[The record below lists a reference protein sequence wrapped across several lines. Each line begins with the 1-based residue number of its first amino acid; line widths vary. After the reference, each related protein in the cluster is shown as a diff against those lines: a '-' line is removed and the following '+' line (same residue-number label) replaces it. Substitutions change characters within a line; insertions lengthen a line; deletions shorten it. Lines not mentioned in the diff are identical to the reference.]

1 MARMARRTRMA
12 KMSRAAEVPITTY
25 IDVLAMGIS
34 ALGLGVLIYII
45 VPLWQALFLV
55 GGILVIV
62 GALGAYLNDPRRK

>member
-12 KMSRAAEVPITTY
+12 KMPRAAEVPITTY